1 MGMDGQ
7 ERVGVG
13 LAVGAT
19 VLVGGSVAASGLV
32 SGFPVFGGQGLRYL
46 VAALLLI
53 AWARIRR
60 QRLVRPSGRE
70 WGWLIA
76 LAAVGQAACS
86 VLMIEA
92 TAVADPGS
100 VGVIIGAAPLVIVLA
115 GSAAARRRPSG
126 RLVVSAL
133 IVTAGAAVAQLG
145 SGGAGVDPL
154 GVLLALGALGGAV
167 GMTVLAAPVLPRLG
181 ALTVTVYSCAMAG
194 VMCLVAGSLTG
205 TELLRV
211 PSWTELGA
219 LVYLA
224 VVVTAA
230 VCIAW
235 FAAMDRLGPA
245 RTGLFNGVIP
255 VTSLVA
261 VGLVGASGV
270 TVLQLAGALAVLVGV
285 VLGLTDRP
293 PAAPTAG
300 VGPIGGT
307 PENATRRRDVPVSG
321 ERAR

>member
-1 MGMDGQ
+1 MGVNAQ
-7 ERVGVG
+7 ERAGVA

-32 SGFPVFGGQGLRYL
+32 RDYPVFGGQGLRYV
-46 VAALLLI
+46 VAGLLLV
-53 AWARIRR
+53 AWARISRH
-60 QRLVRPSGRE
+60 RLVRPTGRD

-76 LAAVGQAACS
+76 LAAVGQAGCS

-92 TAVADPGS
+92 TRVADPGS

-115 GSAAARRRPSG
+115 GSAAARRLPSR
-126 RLVVSAL
+126 RLIVSAL
-133 IVTAGAAVAQLG
+133 IVTVGAAVAQLG

-154 GVLLALGALGGAV
+154 GVLLSLGALGGAV
-167 GMTVLAAPVLPRLG
+167 GMTVLAAPVVPRLG
-181 ALTVTVYSCAMAG
+181 ALTVTVYSCVLAG
-194 VMCLVAGSLTG
+194 AMCLLAGSLTG

-255 VTSLVA
+255 VTSLIA
-261 VGLVGASGV
+261 VSLVGAGGV
-270 TVLQLAGALAVLVGV
+270 TGLQLVGALAVLVGV
-285 VLGLTDRP
+285 VLGLTDPQPARP
-293 PAAPTAG
+293 AAG
-300 VGPIGGT
+300 VGPIDGA
-307 PENATRRRDVPVSG
+307 PENATRRRDVPASG